1 MSNLFLKLL
10 INCLALIIT
19 AFLVPGLHLDRLST
33 AIWAAL
39 VLGLVNTFIRPILS
53 FFTLPL
59 QLLTLGL
66 FTLVINALMLLLTSK
81 LVPGFFI
88 QSFSSAI
95 IGALVLSIISIILN
109 KIFT

>member
-1 MSNLFLKLL
+1 MSNLFLKFL

-19 AFLVPGLHLDRLST
+19 AFLVPGLYLARLST

-53 FFTLPL
+53 FFTIPL

-66 FTLVINALMLLLTSK
+66 FTLVINALMLILTSR
-81 LVPGFFI
+81 LVPGFSI
-88 QSFSSAI
+88 QSFFSAI

-109 KIFT
+109 KVLT